1 MVDTMLQQWEEYMKS
16 PTYLKERNRA
26 RKERPQEEK
35 SKELD
40 AKVRVCKLRH
50 QCRYCRRLRKKLAD
64 GSMQQV
70 PYYDEKLYKRFLDG
84 DLQNE
89 LDEATIA
96 HGYGTLSTG
105 ESIGAVGPNYTCAS
119 LAKN

>member
-1 MVDTMLQQWEEYMKS
+1 MGRVHEIAKV
-16 PTYLKERNRA
+16 PERVQLGA
-26 RKERPQEEK
+26 QKRPQVEK
-35 SKELD
+35 RKELD
-40 AKVRVCKLRH
+40 AKVRVYKLRH
-50 QCRYCRRLRKKLAD
+50 QCRYCRSLRKKLAD

-70 PYYDEKLYKRFLDG
+70 AYYDEKLYKRFLDG

-105 ESIGAVGPNYTCAS
+105 QSIGAFGPNYTCAS
-119 LAKN
+119 LANSRTTE

>member
-1 MVDTMLQQWEEYMKS
+1 MESVQVEASTSLLQKS
-16 PTYLKERNRA
+16 TE
-26 RKERPQEEK
+26 
-35 SKELD
+35 
-40 AKVRVCKLRH
+40 
-50 QCRYCRRLRKKLAD
+50 KLAN

-105 ESIGAVGPNYTCAS
+105 ESIGASGPKYTCAS
-119 LAKN
+119 VANDKTTL